1 MLLKKFMGLPKIVR
15 IILLF
20 VPFVNWV
27 CEMIIRWTLFAEKKD
42 LGSLIMAIVVT
53 VFFGN
58 IVGIVDAIFTIIS
71 DKLVLTDLKVSL

>member
-1 MLLKKFMGLPKIVR
+1 MLKKFMELDKIVR
-15 IILLF
+15 LIILF